1 MATLLASLKDAPF
14 SCEKDSVKVE
24 VRSTQDRSESL
35 STLMSI
41 LVDQAKQDGFRLIT
55 INTEP
60 KRVIM
65 ACNRQGKPPNSGK
78 SQRNIDE
85 ESDSATIDGESESAM
100 DTDTENG
107 SDKKKRGGRWGT
119 SVRCQ
124 CKMRVNINYHTKI
137 NAWRITSF
145 QPSHN
150 HEFADTSLK
159 DAITPQI
166 VPGFQ
171 ISEQEINEAIQKFRQ
186 MNVPMEFE
194 GHYSDNNKI
203 RESDAAWALTS
214 LASFR
219 NSPSSARNK
228 TRLSI
233 NNLVDD
239 QPNAKARQER
249 FSMDQNTPL
258 RSPQNSK
265 RPSRIFLV
273 KRRRSSQGPLSAG
286 LVSPTQLPFSP
297 SHKSAGGDSAFQY
310 RSGYMNRRGSL
321 SAGPLRPNHP
331 GSVNYVTASTPVLA
345 SGGTEQ
351 SSLRDITMTA
361 IEIDRYSMLYT
372 QFKKLIAAACKKREY
387 TESVLTGIGHM
398 MERISQPSVIIDS
411 DNGSL
416 KNGAKKTKKD
426 TDLDLKNGT
435 VSESKISLSASS
447 SSDSMSVASLVDDV
461 DSASGTDTATE
472 IKDRINNVRIIQDVE
487 MLEDAKKKEI
497 IRSDYENTDDQ
508 KPQRS
513 DAREKAL

>member
-1 MATLLASLKDAPF
+1 MATLLAALKDAPF

-35 STLMSI
+35 SSLMSI
-41 LVDQAKQDGFRLIT
+41 LVDQAKHDGFRLIT

-78 SQRNIDE
+78 SLKAIDD
-85 ESDSATIDGESESAM
+85 ESDVATIDGDSESAM

-107 SDKKKRGGRWGT
+107 PEKKRRGGRWGT

-145 QPSHN
+145 QPGHN
-150 HEFADTSLK
+150 HEFANTSLK
-159 DAITPQI
+159 DAISPQI
-166 VPGFQ
+166 FTGFQ
-171 ISEQEINEAIQKFRQ
+171 ISEQDIDEAIRKFRQ
-186 MNVPMEFE
+186 MNVPMEYE
-194 GHYSDNNKI
+194 GSYLNSNNNNNNL
-203 RESDAAWALTS
+203 RESDAALALTS
-214 LASFR
+214 LASLR
-219 NSPSSARNK
+219 DSPNK

-233 NNLVDD
+233 NNLVED
-239 QPNAKARQER
+239 QSEAKTHQER
-249 FSMDQNTPL
+249 FVQDQSIPL
-258 RSPQNSK
+258 RSPLNSK

-297 SHKSAGGDSAFQY
+297 SQKSAGGDSAIQY
-310 RSGYMNRRGSL
+310 RSGYLNRRGSF
-321 SAGPLRPNHP
+321 SAGPFRPKN
-331 GSVNYVTASTPVLA
+331 SSSTNFAAASTPILA

-398 MERISQPSVIIDS
+398 MERISQPAMLIDS
-411 DNGSL
+411 EHSSL
-416 KNGAKKTKKD
+416 KSGVKKAKKEEN
-426 TDLDLKNGT
+426 LKF
-435 VSESKISLSASS
+435 SEESRADSKVSLSASS
-447 SSDSMSVASLVDDV
+447 SSDSMSVSSLVDDV
-461 DSASGTDTATE
+461 DATSGKDTATE
-472 IKDRINNVRIIQDVE
+472 IKDRINNVRIVQDVE
-487 MLEDAKKKEI
+487 ILDSDKSKE
-497 IRSDYENTDDQ
+497 RRRVGMENSGDQ
-508 KPQRS
+508 KPQRT
-513 DAREKAL
+513 DTREKAL